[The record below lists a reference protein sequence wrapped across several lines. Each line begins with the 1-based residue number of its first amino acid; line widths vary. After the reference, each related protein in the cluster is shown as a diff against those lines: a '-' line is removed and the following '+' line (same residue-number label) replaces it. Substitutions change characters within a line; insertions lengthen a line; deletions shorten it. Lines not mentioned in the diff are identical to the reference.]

1 LTEYY
6 ELNILFL
13 RRIEFNY
20 FIQITLYRDTYYW
33 YKYCLLKDAKEVR
46 LNNEKINL
54 YINSKHYGHLY
65 NFIYDEKY

>member
-1 LTEYY
+1 MTEYY

-33 YKYCLLKDAKEVR
+33 YKYCLLKDARRGETQ
-46 LNNEKINL
+46 
-54 YINSKHYGHLY
+54 
-65 NFIYDEKY
+65 